1 LPTPWQVQF
10 EIARKGAFPELTRM
24 REEGLIKGWGIGV
37 NTPEPIMRL
46 LEVADPDVCL
56 LASQYSLI
64 DHKNALNQVFPAARA
79 KNVSFVIGS
88 SLNAGFLS
96 GSPRYNY
103 GKESY
108 EIPAAFIEKR
118 RRLLEVAASHGVDLR
133 TAALQFSAAPD
144 VASALVVGCR
154 TEQQILA
161 DYTSMQTKIPAEF
174 WADLKAQNLIEQN
187 APVPQMAPVGVSRE
201 GV

>member
-1 LPTPWQVQF
+1 
-10 EIARKGAFPELTRM
+10 
-24 REEGLIKGWGIGV
+24 
-37 NTPEPIMRL
+37 
-46 LEVADPDVCL
+46 
-56 LASQYSLI
+56 
-64 DHKNALNQVFPAARA
+64 
-79 KNVSFVIGS
+79 VIGS

-103 GKESY
+103 GKQSY

-118 RRLLEVAASHGVDLR
+118 RKLRDVAANHGVDLR

-144 VASALVVGCR
+144 VASALVVGCKS
-154 TEQQILA
+154 EQQILA

-187 APVPQMAPVGVSRE
+187 APVSQMAPAGV
-201 GV
+201 